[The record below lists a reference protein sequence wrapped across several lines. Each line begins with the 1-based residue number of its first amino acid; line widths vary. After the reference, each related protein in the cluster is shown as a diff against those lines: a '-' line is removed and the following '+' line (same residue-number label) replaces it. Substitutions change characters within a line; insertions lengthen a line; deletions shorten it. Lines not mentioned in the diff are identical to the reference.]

1 MNGFVKFVL
10 KNKLA
15 VWLMTIILACAGVY
29 SGLNMKSESIP
40 DISVPIISVATVYP
54 GATPEQ
60 VEEDISTPYEKAVAN
75 LEGVKTVQSTSYSN
89 MSNIQVEFDYSTDM
103 KEARQNIKEAL
114 EKVELPETAESPTID
129 RLSLNAFPV
138 VALSV
143 SSTDQDITELTKT
156 AEDYLQPKM
165 EQLDGVSSVSLSGQQ
180 VKKVEL
186 EFDDKKLA
194 ANGLTEDSVKQFIQA
209 MDTTAPLGMFEFKDS
224 EQSVVVD
231 GKMTTLKKLKNL
243 EIPVQQSAASTQA
256 SAAQA
261 ASQGQAQQAAGA
273 EVQAAAAAAA
283 QAEAAK
289 PSTVKLKDIAKMELV
304 GEVESVSRTNGK
316 DAIAV
321 QVVKA
326 QDANTVDVVQEVKD
340 AAKAFEKENPDVK
353 IDVTLDQGDPIE
365 KSVNTMLEKALFG
378 ALAAV
383 VIIMLFL
390 RNIRSTIISIIS
402 IPLSLLIAVIFLKEL
417 DITLNMMTL
426 GAMTVAIGRV
436 IDDSIVVVENIYRRL
451 YSKDEKL
458 SGRALIR
465 SATLEMFRPIL
476 ASTIVTVAVFLPI
489 GLVGGM
495 VGELFL
501 PFALTMGF
509 ALFASLLVAITVV
522 PVLAH
527 SLFKKE
533 LYKEPAERAHK
544 KEEHGK
550 MARGY
555 KRALK
560 WILDHKWV
568 TSIGAILLLVGSLFL
583 APLVGFSFLPDD
595 EQKMAYVTYTPE
607 PGQTRDQ
614 VIKDIDKAE
623 KIIKDAPDVDT
634 IQTSIGGSNPM
645 MGGGGNGGL
654 VYIIYDSDTENFAD
668 KKTALV
674 KKIQAVDVPGEWKEQ
689 NFTGSSNS
697 ELSYSVHG
705 NTIEDMRPVIK
716 DMEAV
721 MKKNNDLKDVKSSL
735 SEEYDEKTLVV
746 DQKRANELGLTTG
759 QIAMAINPNV
769 QATTLTTIKE
779 DGKTIDVQLKT
790 AATSPDTFE
799 KVLAEKITTPTGEK
813 VKLSEVVDVKKDKTQ
828 TEITRSGGKYY
839 ATVTATVTDKD
850 ISGVGSVVQ
859 KEIDKIDVPNGVTI
873 DAGGVTEDI
882 ASTFSQLGLAI
893 AAAIAIVYF
902 VLVVTFGEGLAPFS
916 ILFSLP
922 FTVIGALV
930 ALWIAGETISVSS
943 LIGVLML
950 VGIVVTNAIVLVD
963 RIIHMEHDG
972 LSLREAILEAGATRL
987 RPILMTAIATIAA
1000 LVPLAIGG
1008 EGAGLISKGMGITV
1022 IGGLISSTVLTLI
1035 VVPLVYELLSK
1046 LLKKDRAHENKDI

>member
-1 MNGFVKFVL
+1 
-10 KNKLA
+10 
-15 VWLMTIILACAGVY
+15 MTIILACAGVY

-402 IPLSLLIAVIFLKEL
+402 IPLSLLIAVIFLKEM

-458 SGRALIR
+458 SGRA
-465 SATLEMFRPIL
+465 
-476 ASTIVTVAVFLPI
+476 
-489 GLVGGM
+489 
-495 VGELFL
+495 
-501 PFALTMGF
+501 
-509 ALFASLLVAITVV
+509 
-522 PVLAH
+522 
-527 SLFKKE
+527 
-533 LYKEPAERAHK
+533 
-544 KEEHGK
+544 
-550 MARGY
+550 
-555 KRALK
+555 
-560 WILDHKWV
+560 
-568 TSIGAILLLVGSLFL
+568 
-583 APLVGFSFLPDD
+583 
-595 EQKMAYVTYTPE
+595 
-607 PGQTRDQ
+607 
-614 VIKDIDKAE
+614 
-623 KIIKDAPDVDT
+623 
-634 IQTSIGGSNPM
+634 
-645 MGGGGNGGL
+645 
-654 VYIIYDSDTENFAD
+654 
-668 KKTALV
+668 
-674 KKIQAVDVPGEWKEQ
+674 
-689 NFTGSSNS
+689 
-697 ELSYSVHG
+697 
-705 NTIEDMRPVIK
+705 
-716 DMEAV
+716 
-721 MKKNNDLKDVKSSL
+721 
-735 SEEYDEKTLVV
+735 
-746 DQKRANELGLTTG
+746 
-759 QIAMAINPNV
+759 
-769 QATTLTTIKE
+769 
-779 DGKTIDVQLKT
+779 
-790 AATSPDTFE
+790 
-799 KVLAEKITTPTGEK
+799 
-813 VKLSEVVDVKKDKTQ
+813 
-828 TEITRSGGKYY
+828 
-839 ATVTATVTDKD
+839 
-850 ISGVGSVVQ
+850 
-859 KEIDKIDVPNGVTI
+859 
-873 DAGGVTEDI
+873 
-882 ASTFSQLGLAI
+882 
-893 AAAIAIVYF
+893 
-902 VLVVTFGEGLAPFS
+902 
-916 ILFSLP
+916 
-922 FTVIGALV
+922 
-930 ALWIAGETISVSS
+930 
-943 LIGVLML
+943 
-950 VGIVVTNAIVLVD
+950 
-963 RIIHMEHDG
+963 
-972 LSLREAILEAGATRL
+972 
-987 RPILMTAIATIAA
+987 
-1000 LVPLAIGG
+1000 
-1008 EGAGLISKGMGITV
+1008 
-1022 IGGLISSTVLTLI
+1022 
-1035 VVPLVYELLSK
+1035 
-1046 LLKKDRAHENKDI
+1046 

>member
-29 SGLNMKSESIP
+29 SGLKMKSESIP
-40 DISVPIISVATVYP
+40 DISVPIISIATVYP

-75 LEGVKTVQSTSYSN
+75 LEGVKTVYSNSYSN
-89 MSNIQVEFDYSTDM
+89 MSNVQVEFDYSTDM
-103 KEARQNIKEAL
+103 KDARQNIKEAL
-114 EKVELPETAESPTID
+114 EKVELPDTAENPTID

-143 SSTDQDITELTKT
+143 SSTDQNITDLTKT
-156 AEDYLQPKM
+156 AEDYLQPKI

-186 EFDDKKLA
+186 QFDDKKLA
-194 ANGLTEDSVKQFIQA
+194 ANGLTQDAVKQFIQA

-231 GKMTTLKKLKNL
+231 GKMTTLKELKNL
-243 EIPVQQSAASTQA
+243 EIPVQA
-256 SAAQA
+256 SAAATQA
-261 ASQGQAQQAAGA
+261 ATAQSQAQQMPGVAATPQ
-273 EVQAAAAAAA
+273 VT
-283 QAEAAK
+283 
-289 PSTVKLKDIAKMELV
+289 TVKLKEIAKLKLV
-304 GEVESVSRTNGK
+304 GEVESVARTNGK

-340 AAKAFEKENPDVK
+340 AAKAFEKENPDVQ
-353 IDVTLDQGDPIE
+353 IDITLDQGEPIE
-365 KSVNTMLEKALFG
+365 KSISTMLEKALFG

-402 IPLSLLIAVIFLKEL
+402 IPLSLLIAVIFLKEM

-465 SATLEMFRPIL
+465 EATLEMFRPIL

-527 SLFKKE
+527 TLFKKE
-533 LYKEPAERAHK
+533 LYKEPTERAHK

-555 KRALK
+555 KRVLK
-560 WILDHKWV
+560 WVLDHKWI
-568 TSIGAILLLVGSLFL
+568 TSIGAIALLVGSLFL
-583 APLVGFSFLPDD
+583 APFVGFSFLPDD
-595 EQKMAYVTYTPE
+595 EQKMAYLTYTPE

-614 VIKDIDKAE
+614 AVKDIEKAE
-623 KIIKDAPDVDT
+623 KMIKDAPDVQT
-634 IQTSIGGSNPM
+634 IQSSIGGSNPM

-654 VYIIYDSDTENFAD
+654 VYIIYDPDTENFAD
-668 KKTALV
+668 KKTTLV
-674 KKIQAVDVPGEWKEQ
+674 KEIQALDVPGEWKEQ
-689 NFTGSSNS
+689 NFSGSSNS

-705 NTIEDMRPVIK
+705 NTIEDMRPVIQE
-716 DMEAV
+716 MEVA
-721 MKKNNDLKDVKSSL
+721 MEKLDELKDVKSSL

-746 DQKRANELGLTTG
+746 NQKRANELGLTTN
-759 QIAMAINPNV
+759 QIAMAINPNA
-769 QATTLTTIKE
+769 QATTLTTVKE
-779 DGKTIDVQLKT
+779 DGKTIDVEIKT
-790 AATSPDTFE
+790 ATTSPDTFK
-799 KVLAEKITTPTGEK
+799 KVLAETISTPTGQK

-828 TEITRSGGKYY
+828 TEISRSGGKYY
-839 ATVTATVTDKD
+839 ATVTATVTAKD
-850 ISGVGSVVQ
+850 VAGVGAEVQ
-859 KEIDKIDVPNGVTI
+859 RQLDKIDTPNGVTI

-1000 LVPLAIGG
+1000 LIPLAIGG

-1046 LLKKDRAHENKDI
+1046 LLKKDRAHENKDV

>member
-29 SGLNMKSESIP
+29 SGLKMKSESIP
-40 DISVPIISVATVYP
+40 DISVPIISIATIYP

-75 LEGVKTVQSTSYSN
+75 LEGVKTVYSNSYSN
-89 MSNIQVEFDYSTDM
+89 MSNVQVEFDYSTDM
-103 KEARQNIKEAL
+103 KDARQNIKEAL
-114 EKVELPETAESPTID
+114 EKVELPDTAENPTID

-143 SSTDQDITELTKT
+143 SSTDQDIADLTKT
-156 AEDYLQPKM
+156 AEDYLQPKI

-194 ANGLTEDSVKQFIQA
+194 ANGLTQDSVKQFIQA

-231 GKMTTLKKLKNL
+231 GKMTTLKELKNL
-243 EIPVQQSAASTQA
+243 EIPVQANATSGQA
-256 SAAQA
+256 G
-261 ASQGQAQQAAGA
+261 ASQAQGA
-273 EVQAAAAAAA
+273 DQAAATP
-283 QAEAAK
+283 QVLQ
-289 PSTVKLKDIAKMELV
+289 PTTVKLKDIAKLKLV

-353 IDVTLDQGDPIE
+353 IDITLDQGEPIE

-402 IPLSLLIAVIFLKEL
+402 IPLSLLIAVIFLKEM

-465 SATLEMFRPIL
+465 EATLEMFRPIL

-527 SLFKKE
+527 TLFKKE

-568 TSIGAILLLVGSLFL
+568 TSIGAVALLVGSLFL

-595 EQKMAYVTYTPE
+595 EQKMAYLTYTPE

-614 VIKDIDKAE
+614 AVKDIEKAE
-623 KIIKDAPDVDT
+623 KIIKDAPDVQT
-634 IQTSIGGSNPM
+634 IQSSIGGSNPM

-654 VYIIYDSDTENFAD
+654 VYIIYDPDTENFAD
-668 KKTALV
+668 KKTTLV
-674 KKIQAVDVPGEWKEQ
+674 KEIQAIDVPGEWKEQ
-689 NFTGSSNS
+689 NFSGSSNS
-697 ELSYSVHG
+697 ELSYSVYG

-716 DMEAV
+716 DMEAA
-721 MKKNNDLKDVKSSL
+721 MKKHDDLKDIKSSL

-769 QATTLTTIKE
+769 QATTLTTVKE
-779 DGKTIDVQLKT
+779 EGKTIDVELKT
-790 AATSPDTFE
+790 ATTSPDTFK
-799 KVLAEKITTPTGEK
+799 KVLAEKITTPTGQK
-813 VKLSEVVDVKKDKTQ
+813 VKLSEVVDVKNDKTQ
-828 TEITRSGGKYY
+828 TEISRSGGKYY
-839 ATVTATVTDKD
+839 ATVTATVTAKD
-850 ISGVGSVVQ
+850 ITGVGSEVQ
-859 KEIDKIDVPNGVTI
+859 KQIDKIDTPNGVTI

-1000 LVPLAIGG
+1000 LIPLAIGG